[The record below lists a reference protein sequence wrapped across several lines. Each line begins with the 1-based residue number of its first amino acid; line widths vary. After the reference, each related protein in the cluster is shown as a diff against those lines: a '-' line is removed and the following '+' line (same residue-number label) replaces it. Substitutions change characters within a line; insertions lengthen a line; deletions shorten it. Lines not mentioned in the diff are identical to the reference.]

1 VSKAFTREDDAIP
14 APPVRRRRIPVPAGV
29 PNYITAAG
37 AAALRAELAQLD
49 PSAPNADLRIQDL
62 AEHLACAEV
71 VEPDPAADRVRFGSQ
86 VEVED
91 DAGRRLGYR
100 IVGALEADP
109 KQHAVFWQSPIARAL
124 LGARVGDAI
133 ALPTGEVVVTAIT
146 S

>member
-1 VSKAFTREDDAIP
+1 MSKAFTREDDAIP
-14 APPVRRRRIPVPAGV
+14 APPVRRRRVPVPAGV
-29 PNYITAAG
+29 PNYLTAAG

-49 PSAPNADLRIQDL
+49 PSEPDADLRIQEL

-71 VEPDPAADRVRFGSQ
+71 VEADPAPDRVRFGSR
-86 VEVED
+86 VEARD
-91 DAGRRLGYR
+91 DGGRGVRYQ